1 MIFNNNILS
10 RRRNINKEKNNTT
23 KNKFVGILEVST
35 RGSAVVICE
44 SIEEKI
50 HIENIGQYLHND
62 NVEVY
67 VFSRKKNGKY
77 LGEITNLIKRDK
89 SEYVGKIQISEKFAF
104 VLIDNKRIHVDIFVP
119 KDKINKAKNNDK
131 VLVKI
136 TEWRKNSQSPNG
148 IIKKVLGIEGEHN
161 TEIHS
166 ILAEYGLPYDFE
178 SDIKEFANN
187 IDTSINKAEILKR
200 RDFREELTF
209 TIDPVD
215 AKDFDDAISF
225 KKLEN
230 KSYEIGIHIADVSH
244 YLQPKTILD
253 NEAFSRATSVY
264 LVDRV
269 VPMLPEVLSNKA
281 CSLRPNEEKFTFS
294 AVFIIQNSSVINQW
308 FGKTVIKSDYRFSYE
323 EAQMVIETKDSII
336 NKEVSL
342 TGKEYKIPSRVKTA
356 ILTLNEIAVE
366 MRKKRMKQG
375 AISFDKK
382 EVRFTINKDK
392 EPTGVYVKESKEANK
407 LVEEFMLLA
416 NKKVSEYVGKTIKK
430 TPFIYRVHDLPDES
444 KIKALKEVAKSLG
457 HKLDISS
464 KNKMSESLNALLKA
478 VKGKKEQSLI
488 ESLAIRSMSKAE
500 YTTNN
505 IGHYGLSFDYYSHF
519 TSPIR
524 RYPDVMVHRLLE
536 KYLSQEKA
544 TNVDFYGSACDHCT
558 QREILAT
565 RAERDSIKFMQ
576 IKYMQDK
583 MNTKFN
589 GVISGITDWGIF
601 VEIVENKCEGMI
613 PVRDLKGDFFVY
625 NKDNHSLTGK
635 KTKATYQLGDA
646 VRVQV
651 KHADLIKKQLDFI
664 LAE

>member
-1 MIFNNNILS
+1 MS

>member
-1 MIFNNNILS
+1 MS
-10 RRRNINKEKNNTT
+10 RR
-23 KNKFVGILEVST
+23 KNKIETNTNNKNKLVGILDVSV
-35 RGSAVVICE
+35 RGVAVVVCE
-44 SIEEKI
+44 KSEKKI
-50 HIENIGQYLHND
+50 HLDEIGQYLHND
-62 NVEVY
+62 FVEVY
-67 VFSRKKNGKY
+67 VYSRKKKNKY
-77 LGEITNLIKRDK
+77 FGEITNLLKREK
-89 SEYVGKIQISEKFAF
+89 KEYVGKIQISDKFSF
-104 VLIDNKRIHVDIFVP
+104 VVIDNKRIHVDIFVP
-119 KDKINKAKNNDK
+119 LSMINNANNNEK
-131 VLVKI
+131 VLVEI
-136 TEWRKNSQSPNG
+136 TEWKKNSQSPNG
-148 IIKKVLGIEGEHN
+148 IIKKVLGTEGEHN

-178 SDIKEFANN
+178 NEIKDFASN
-187 IDTSINKAEILKR
+187 INTSITKDEVYKR
-200 RDFREELTF
+200 RDFRKELTL

-225 KKLEN
+225 KNLKN
-230 KSYEIGIHIADVSH
+230 NSYEIGIHIADVSH
-244 YLQPKTILD
+244 YLQPQTILD
-253 NEAFSRATSVY
+253 KEAFNRATSVY

-269 VPMLPEVLSNKA
+269 VPMLPEILSNKA
-281 CSLRPNEEKFTFS
+281 CSLRPNEEKYTFS
-294 AVFIIQNSSVINQW
+294 AVFEIENNKVIKEW
-308 FGKTVIKSDYRFSYE
+308 FGKTIINSNYRFSYE
-323 EAQMVIETKDSII
+323 EAQEIIETKKEII
-336 NKEVSL
+336 RKEVSL
-342 TGKEYKIPSRVKTA
+342 NKKEYSVSNNVKEA
-356 ILTLNEIAVE
+356 ILKLNNIAQAL
-366 MRKKRMKQG
+366 RKERMNSG

-382 EVRFTINKDK
+382 EVGFIINKNK

-416 NKKVSEYVGKTIKK
+416 NRKVSEYVGKKIKK

-444 KIKALKEVAKSLG
+444 KIKALKEVAGSLG
-457 HKLDISS
+457 YFLDISS
-464 KNKMSESLNALLKA
+464 RKKMSESLNIILKK

-500 YTTNN
+500 YTTKN

-536 KYLSQEKA
+536 KYLKNQNPPKQ
-544 TNVDFYGSACDHCT
+544 DFYNNACDHCT

-583 MNTKFN
+583 RNIKFN

-601 VEIVENKCEGMI
+601 VEIIENKCEGMI
-613 PVRDLKGDFFVY
+613 PVRDLKGDFYIY
-625 NKDNHSLTGK
+625 NKDQHSLTGK
-635 KTKATYQLGDA
+635 KTKIKFQLGDA
-646 VRVQV
+646 VQVKV